1 MVSVR
6 LNEEMNNQLDHLAF
20 LTRRSKSSFII
31 EALEMYL
38 EDIEDINI
46 SMKRATS
53 PKRNLINSEKLKEEL
68 GLGE

>member
-6 LNEEMNNQLDHLAF
+6 LNEEMNHQLEHLAF

-38 EDIEDINI
+38 EDLEDINTAI
-46 SMKRATS
+46 QRATS
-53 PKRNLINSEKLKEEL
+53 PKRNLIDSEKLKKEL